1 MIAQALQ
8 EYPQLPL
15 VKLCEVLGVSRSWFY
30 AKQNHIHHAQ
40 DEQSRGVSE
49 ADVEL
54 RAAIE
59 ELVLEFPGYG
69 YRRVTKALARAG
81 YTGNY
86 AVNHKRVLRI
96 MREES
101 LLCQLKRRFIP
112 TTDSNHS
119 FRTYPN
125 LLKEMVLEAP
135 DQAWQADITYI
146 RLPTGFAYL
155 AAIIDAY
162 SRRCIG
168 WQFSRCIDTNLTLA
182 ALDMAL
188 STRRI
193 QPGLVHHSDRGVQ
206 YASSSYVE
214 RLESAGALVSMS
226 AKGNPYDNAKAES
239 FFKTLKRE
247 EVYLKQYRTF
257 GEAEAN
263 IGQFIE
269 DVYNV
274 KRLHS
279 SLGYLPPA
287 EFETLH
293 YRDYQTVENV
303 T

>member
-1 MIAQALQ
+1 MITQALQ

-30 AKQNHIHHAQ
+30 TRQKQSQLIQ
-40 DEQSRGVSE
+40 VEGLGQQEVD
-49 ADVEL
+49 ADEL

-59 ELVLEFPGYG
+59 DLVLEFPGYG

-101 LLCQLKRRFIP
+101 LLCQLKRRFIL
-112 TTDSNHS
+112 TTDSNHP

-125 LLKEMVLEAP
+125 LLKEIVLCAP

-155 AAIIDAY
+155 AAIIDSY
-162 SRRCIG
+162 SRRCVG

-188 STRRI
+188 SSRRV
-193 QPGLVHHSDRGVQ
+193 QAGLVHHSDRGVQ
-206 YASSSYVE
+206 YASSAYVE
-214 RLESAGALVSMS
+214 RLESVGAFVSMS
-226 AKGNPYDNAKAES
+226 AIGNPYENAKAES
-239 FFKTLKRE
+239 FFKTLKYE
-247 EVYLKQYRTF
+247 EVYLKEYRTF
-257 GEAEAN
+257 EDALMNLET
-263 IGQFIE
+263 FIE
-269 DVYNV
+269 EVYNT

-279 SLGYLPPA
+279 SLGYRPPI
-287 EFETLH
+287 EFESAWIMAGKG
-293 YRDYQTVENV
+293 
-303 T
+303 

>member
-8 EYPQLPL
+8 EQPHLPL
-15 VKLCEVLGVSRSWFY
+15 ARLCSALGVSRSWFY
-30 AKQNHIHHAQ
+30 EKLAQ
-40 DEQSRGVSE
+40 AEAEQSE
-49 ADVEL
+49 ADVDL

-69 YRRVTKALARAG
+69 YRRITKALAR
-81 YTGNY
+81 TGWV
-86 AVNHKRVLRI
+86 VNHKRVLRI

-112 TTDSNHS
+112 TTDSNHP

-125 LLKEMVLEAP
+125 LLREVALYAP

-155 AAIIDAY
+155 AALLDAY
-162 SRRCIG
+162 SRRCVG
-168 WQFSRCIDTNLTLA
+168 WQLSRCIDTNLTLA

-188 STRRI
+188 AARRVE
-193 QPGLVHHSDRGVQ
+193 PGLVHHSDRGVQ
-206 YASSSYVE
+206 YASSAYVE
-214 RLESAGALVSMS
+214 RLESVGALVSMS
-226 AKGNPYDNAKAES
+226 AKGNPYDNARAES

-257 GEAEAN
+257 AEAEAN

-269 DVYNV
+269 DVYNQ

-287 EFETLH
+287 EFEALH
-293 YRDYQTVENV
+293 YRTAEIV

>member
-8 EYPQLPL
+8 ESPHLPL
-15 VKLCEVLGVSRSWFY
+15 TRLCSTLGISRSWY
-30 AKQNHIHHAQ
+30 YERQTRTEA
-40 DEQSRGVSE
+40 EQGEESA

-54 RAAIE
+54 RDDIE
-59 ELVLEFPGYG
+59 QLVLEFPGYG
-69 YRRVTKALARAG
+69 YRRVTKALAR
-81 YTGNY
+81 TGRV
-86 AVNHKRVLRI
+86 VNHKRVLRI

-125 LLKEMVLEAP
+125 LLSEMALTAP

-146 RLPTGFAYL
+146 QLPTGFAYL
-155 AAIIDAY
+155 AAILDAY
-162 SRRCIG
+162 SRRCVG
-168 WQFSRCIDTNLTLA
+168 WQLSRCIDTNLTLA

-188 STRRI
+188 AARRVEL
-193 QPGLVHHSDRGVQ
+193 GLIHHSDRGVQ
-206 YASSSYVE
+206 YASSAYME
-214 RLESAGALVSMS
+214 RLESIGALPSMS

-247 EVYLKQYRTF
+247 EVYLKDYRTF

-269 DVYNV
+269 DVYNQ

-279 SLGYLPPA
+279 SLGYLPPV
-287 EFETLH
+287 EFEALH
-293 YRDYQTVENV
+293 YRTAEIV

>member
-8 EYPQLPL
+8 EQPHLPL
-15 VKLCEVLGVSRSWFY
+15 ARLCSTLGVSRSWFY
-30 AKQNHIHHAQ
+30 ERQARVEADQ
-40 DEQSRGVSE
+40 SE

-54 RAAIE
+54 RDAIE
-59 ELVLEFPGYG
+59 DLVLEFPGYG
-69 YRRVTKALARAG
+69 YRRVAKALSRG
-81 YTGNY
+81 GWV
-86 AVNHKRVLRI
+86 VNHKRVLRI

-125 LLKEMVLEAP
+125 LLCEMVLDAP
-135 DQAWQADITYI
+135 DHAWQADITYI

-155 AAIIDAY
+155 AAILDAY
-162 SRRCIG
+162 SRRCVG
-168 WQFSRCIDTNLTLA
+168 WQLSRCIDTNLTLA

-188 STRRI
+188 AARRVR
-193 QPGLVHHSDRGVQ
+193 PGLVHHSDRGVQ
-206 YASSSYVE
+206 YASSAYVE
-214 RLESAGALVSMS
+214 RLESIGALPSMS

-247 EVYLKQYRTF
+247 EVYLKDYRTF

-269 DVYNV
+269 DVYNQ

-287 EFETLH
+287 EFEALH
-293 YRDYQTVENV
+293 YRTAEIV

>member
-1 MIAQALQ
+1 LIAQALQ
-8 EYPQLPL
+8 ENPHLPL
-15 VKLCEVLGVSRSWFY
+15 AQLCAALGVSRSWFY
-30 AKQNHIHHAQ
+30 ERQTHVEVGEEQ
-40 DEQSRGVSE
+40 EDEV
-49 ADVEL
+49 AVEL

-69 YRRVTKALARAG
+69 YRRVTKALAREG
-81 YTGNY
+81 YS
-86 AVNHKRVLRI
+86 VNHKRVLRI

-125 LLKEMVLEAP
+125 LLREKVLNAP

-155 AAIIDAY
+155 AAVLDAY
-162 SRRCIG
+162 SRRCVG
-168 WQFSRCIDTNLTLA
+168 WQLSRCIDTSLTLA

-188 STRRI
+188 AARHVE
-193 QPGLVHHSDRGVQ
+193 PGLVHHSDRGVQ
-206 YASSSYVE
+206 YASSGYVA
-214 RLESAGALVSMS
+214 RLESVGALVSMS
-226 AKGNPYDNAKAES
+226 AKGSPYDNAKAES

-247 EVYLKQYRTF
+247 EVYLKDYRTF
-257 GEAEAN
+257 AEAEDN
-263 IGQFIE
+263 IDQFIE
-269 DVYNV
+269 DVYNQ

-287 EFETLH
+287 EFEALH
-293 YRDYQTVENV
+293 YQTAGNV

>member
-1 MIAQALQ
+1 LIAQALQ
-8 EYPQLPL
+8 EHPQMPL
-15 VKLCEVLGVSRSWFY
+15 ARLCATLSVSRSWY
-30 AKQNHIHHAQ
+30 YERQNRCQI
-40 DEQSRGVSE
+40 EESE
-49 ADVEL
+49 ADTELRVAL

-81 YTGNY
+81 YC
-86 AVNHKRVLRI
+86 VNHKRVLRI

-101 LLCQLKRRFIP
+101 LLCQLKRRFVP

-125 LLKEMVLEAP
+125 LLKGMVLDAP

-155 AAIIDAY
+155 AAILDAY
-162 SRRCIG
+162 SRRCVG
-168 WQFSRCIDTNLTLA
+168 WQLSRCIDSSLTLA

-188 STRRI
+188 AARRI
-193 QPGLVHHSDRGVQ
+193 EPGSGLVHHSDRGVQ
-206 YASSSYVE
+206 YASSAYVE
-214 RLESAGALVSMS
+214 RLESVGALPSMS

-247 EVYLKQYRTF
+247 EVYLKEYRKF

-269 DVYNV
+269 DVYNQ

-287 EFETLH
+287 EFEALH
-293 YRDYQTVENV
+293 YQTAEIV